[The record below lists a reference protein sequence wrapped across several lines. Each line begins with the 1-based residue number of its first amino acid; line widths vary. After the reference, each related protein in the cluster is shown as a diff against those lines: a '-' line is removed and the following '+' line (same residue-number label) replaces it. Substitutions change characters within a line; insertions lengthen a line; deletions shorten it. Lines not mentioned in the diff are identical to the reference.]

1 MQVELHVLYN
11 AFEMNAA
18 SVRLE
23 ISSAANPSRKVM
35 QVLYPL
41 RVSLSLRKGKLPDR
55 LLPQIR
61 VQASVDPLEISL
73 TPEQIAVLR
82 QIADVEQGA
91 DPMPAQRPA
100 AASSI
105 ERVDMV
111 RCTTLGRATGCMSLK

>member
-1 MQVELHVLYN
+1 
-11 AFEMNAA
+11 
-18 SVRLE
+18 
-23 ISSAANPSRKVM
+23 M